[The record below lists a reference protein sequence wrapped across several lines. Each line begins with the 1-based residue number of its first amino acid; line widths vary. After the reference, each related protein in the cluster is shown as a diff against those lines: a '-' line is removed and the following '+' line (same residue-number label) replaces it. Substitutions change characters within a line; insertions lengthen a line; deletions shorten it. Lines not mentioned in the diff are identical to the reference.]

1 MTDKRRF
8 ADRVTDPAY
17 LADLAAKPEGELRE
31 MREECKTGETEL
43 SFERRLCQ
51 ARIDILTAELDRRAG
66 KGGDEDLLKR
76 LPQIL
81 ADEGGSRGDRAP
93 LPERAPDFSIPRTA
107 DIPRRRVEEIAGER
121 ILARL
126 PQIPDEEIK
135 GIVDSLRAHEQDL
148 STKRRA
154 VQEVLDQIQQEFLR
168 RYKSGEADPTAALG

>member
-17 LADLAAKPEGELRE
+17 LADISAKPEAELRA
-31 MREECKTGETEL
+31 MREECKSGETEL

-66 KGGDEDLLKR
+66 KGDDDLLKR

-81 ADEGGSRGDRAP
+81 ADEGGPRSDAP

-121 ILARL
+121 TLARL
-126 PQIPDEEIK
+126 PQIPDDEIK
-135 GIVDSLRAHEQDL
+135 GIVASLRAHEHDL

-154 VQEVLDQIQQEFLR
+154 VQEVIDHIQQEFLR

>member
-17 LADLAAKPEGELRE
+17 LADLASKPEAELRA
-31 MREECKTGETEL
+31 MRDECKDGETEI

-51 ARIDILTAELDRRAG
+51 ARIDILMAELDRRAG
-66 KGGDEDLLKR
+66 KGDDDDLLKR
-76 LPQIL
+76 LPEIL
-81 ADEGGSRGDRAP
+81 ADEGGPGRGGP
-93 LPERAPDFSIPRTA
+93 LPARAPDFSIPRTA

-126 PQIPDEEIK
+126 PQIPDQEIK
-135 GIVDSLRAHEQDL
+135 GIVESLRAHEQDL
-148 STKRRA
+148 SQRRRA

>member
-8 ADRVTDPAY
+8 ADRITDPAY
-17 LADLAAKPEGELRE
+17 LADLGSRPEEELRA
-31 MREECKTGETEL
+31 MREECKAGETEI

-66 KGGDEDLLKR
+66 KGGDDLLKR

-81 ADEGGSRGDRAP
+81 ADEEVDRSGP
-93 LPERAPDFSIPRTA
+93 LPSRAPDFSIPRTA

-126 PQIPDEEIK
+126 PKIPDDEIK
-135 GIVDSLRAHEQDL
+135 GIVGSLQAHEQDL
-148 STKRRA
+148 SARRKA
-154 VQEVLDQIQQEFLR
+154 VQEVLDRIQQEFLR